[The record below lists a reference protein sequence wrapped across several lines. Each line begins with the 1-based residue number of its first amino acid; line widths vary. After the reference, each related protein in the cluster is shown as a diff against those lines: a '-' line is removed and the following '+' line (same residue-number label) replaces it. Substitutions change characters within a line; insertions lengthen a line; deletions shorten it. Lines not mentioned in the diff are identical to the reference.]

1 METRDGA
8 NHIEGN
14 LSAAGRSFGI
24 VASRFNDFIVRR
36 LLDGALDAIR
46 RHGGDPGSVDVVWV
60 PGSFEI
66 PLAAKRLAQPGRYD
80 AIICLGAVIRGAT
93 AHFDYVANGA
103 ASGIAA
109 EGEGVIAYMQQE
121 GRGIGLLNK
130 MKAYHLQDEGLDTV
144 EANQKL
150 GFAPDLRDYGI
161 GAQILKDLGLMRIRL
176 LTNNP
181 TKVVGLRGLGF
192 EITERVPIEFEPNEY
207 NERYLKTKREKLNH
221 VFEKF

>member
-1 METRDGA
+1 VESRDGA

-14 LSAAGRSFGI
+14 LSADGKSFGI

-66 PLAAKRLAQPGRYD
+66 PLAAKRLALSGRYD

-103 ASGIAA
+103 TSGISSVALEA
-109 EGEGVIAYMQQE
+109 DLPVIFGVITTETIEQAIE
-121 GRGIGLLNK
+121 RAGTKLANK
-130 MKAYHLQDEGLDTV
+130 
-144 EANQKL
+144 
-150 GFAPDLRDYGI
+150 
-161 GAQILKDLGLMRIRL
+161 
-176 LTNNP
+176 
-181 TKVVGLRGLGF
+181 GF
-192 EITERVPIEFEPNEY
+192 EAAVTAIEMADLMP
-207 NERYLKTKREKLNH
+207 RIAARSG
-221 VFEKF
+221 